1 MFHFN
6 LDLTKNKFS
15 WLEKNLKLGFN
26 YFINIILPYFYAKK
40 EVTNSNLTVDDLG
53 KLGYQP
59 FLDALKRTKS
69 NSLKTFI
76 SWFKKLSIE
85 KKNSILNS
93 IKDNIEIARRHI
105 QERLKTPT
113 LNSLMQKNIKNQNF
127 NAISKSAMPIEK
139 KIGKKEDY
147 SIHISEELKNLM
159 DEKNLKLRSPPE
171 AYKNQVTLLKFECKK
186 CKNQF
191 QDNIKNI
198 KNRRH
203 PCPICNPT
211 LLVAPPLISLDKDKN
226 IRSFP
231 QMSRLIIAQYIYNSL
246 EQNQKPNVILM
257 ALLCNFDAISKEKI
271 LSQIPKKE
279 FSQLIKKLDSNKYFA
294 PLQLYFEELIYL
306 VLKLKLKNDSHLP
319 LDNTFLAKHFVKEI
333 LKERTISSYNE
344 RGLYR
349 IVMELVDFFSEKIP
363 NFKITRKKVENNPQL
378 QIKKDRI
385 RTRLFYYKTQINL
398 LSLFLGGTDKIQ
410 CDNFNECSIKFPF
423 LPALDLHHMNEELKT
438 IDPSRLFS
446 SSDYE
451 KSLKILREEGVRPLC
466 SNHHLMLHADIFL
479 EYESFIFSKNIFN
492 LSTKDLA
499 NSITSL
505 LEDLPYS
512 LSIKNRQKLLKWIK
526 KRYIIENFYGDVC
539 IGCGKTSIKLL
550 PAFDF
555 HHRTLQEGDKL
566 SWRNL
571 SGWSIP
577 RIEKTIKEQDIVAI
591 CSNCH
596 SLIHSEAFI
605 HLADLILGEKKAEQ
619 LRNEIDR
626 INKNIDLFIMP
637 NINLRNIFRH

>member
-1 MFHFN
+1 MKIIPLNINYKIFWEGENAEFDHFN
-6 LDLTKNKFS
+6 LDLTKNKFW
-15 WLEKNLKLGFN
+15 WLEKDLKLAFA
-26 YFINIILPYFYAKK
+26 YFVNIILPYFYAKK

-105 QERLKTPT
+105 QERLKDPT
-113 LNSLMQKNIKNQNF
+113 LNSLVQKNIKNQNF
-127 NAISKSAMPIEK
+127 NAISKRVMSIEK
-139 KIGKKEDY
+139 KIGKKEDS
-147 SIHISEELKNLM
+147 SIHRSEELKNLM
-159 DEKNLKLRSPPE
+159 DEKNLELKSPPE
-171 AYKNQVTLLKFECKK
+171 VYKNQVTLLKWECKK
-186 CKNQF
+186 CKSQF

-198 KNRRH
+198 KKRKY
-203 PCPICNPT
+203 PCPICNPSSSI
-211 LLVAPPLISLDKDKN
+211 PPPKINLNKEKIIKSFPKISRLLIS
-226 IRSFP
+226 
-231 QMSRLIIAQYIYNSL
+231 QYIYNSL
-246 EQNQKPNVILM
+246 EQNQTADVILKT
-257 ALLCNFDAISKEKI
+257 LLHNFDAISNGKI
-271 LSQIPKKE
+271 ISQIPKDELSELTTKLK
-279 FSQLIKKLDSNKYFA
+279 SKKFLV

-306 VLKLKLKNDSHLP
+306 VLKLKLKNDSYMP

-479 EYESFIFSKNIFN
+479 EYESFIF
-492 LSTKDLA
+492 T
-499 NSITSL
+499 
-505 LEDLPYS
+505 
-512 LSIKNRQKLLKWIK
+512 
-526 KRYIIENFYGDVC
+526 
-539 IGCGKTSIKLL
+539 
-550 PAFDF
+550 
-555 HHRTLQEGDKL
+555 
-566 SWRNL
+566 
-571 SGWSIP
+571 
-577 RIEKTIKEQDIVAI
+577 
-591 CSNCH
+591 
-596 SLIHSEAFI
+596 
-605 HLADLILGEKKAEQ
+605 
-619 LRNEIDR
+619 
-626 INKNIDLFIMP
+626 
-637 NINLRNIFRH
+637 